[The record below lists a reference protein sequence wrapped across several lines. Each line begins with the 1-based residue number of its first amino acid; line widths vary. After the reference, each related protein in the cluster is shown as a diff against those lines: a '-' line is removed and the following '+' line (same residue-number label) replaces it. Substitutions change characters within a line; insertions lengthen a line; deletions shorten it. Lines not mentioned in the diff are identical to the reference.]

1 MSSVVEFISLPDMMV
16 PDKHMI
22 YLSELRVLLV
32 DQFRHRPRMRSAMS
46 MCGYSLVAVAVSVTK
61 LLLKYTTS

>member
-1 MSSVVEFISLPDMMV
+1 MIV

-22 YLSELRVLLV
+22 YLSELCVLLV
-32 DQFRHRPRMRSAMS
+32 DQFRHRPCMRSAMS
-46 MCGYSLVAVAVSVTK
+46 MCSYSLVAVAVSVTK